1 MTLAVLRALE
11 DTGRIAVCPVSSRSS
26 LQWPG
31 GSGVGCRLPW
41 SSRPTPGRLLADH
54 LHPWL
59 APRAAKRGLW
69 YYPKGFL
76 PFCGGARRRIV
87 VTVHDTILQHNQDH
101 FPEWRSAWDYCY
113 WLGLL
118 AHTLRRADRILTV
131 SEASRL
137 QIEAFMRRRGMP
149 TKEIVVTYEPCA
161 FEGIA
166 QPVDQGKGDYVMHL
180 ASAEPHKKT
189 ARLVRWWHD
198 AERAGRKLPVLRLVG
213 RVPAEVADVVAA
225 VPTMESVAF
234 LSDEELQACYQGA
247 RALVFP
253 SEIEGFGL
261 PALESYYLGTPVC
274 FVRGTSVEE
283 VLSVATRKGGFNLQ
297 DPESLF
303 AALDE
308 VLAMPPEE
316 VRQCGLILRE
326 TYASAKV
333 AEKMVRVFEEV
344 AQG

>member
-1 MTLAVLRALE
+1 MTVAVLRALE
-11 DTGRIAVCPVSSRSS
+11 KTGRIAVCPVSSRSS

-31 GSGVGCRLPW
+31 GSGVGCKMPW
-41 SSRPTPGRLLADH
+41 SSQPAPGRLLADH
-54 LHPWL
+54 FHPWL
-59 APRAAKRGLW
+59 VPSAAKRAVW

-76 PFCGGARRRIV
+76 PVCGGGSRRIV
-87 VTVHDTILQHNQDH
+87 VTIHDTILQHNQDYY
-101 FPEWRSAWDYCY
+101 PEWRSAWDYRY

-131 SEASRL
+131 SGTAKE
-137 QIEAFMRRRGMP
+137 QIEAFMQRRGMP
-149 TKEIVVTYEPCA
+149 PKEILVTYEPCA
-161 FEGIA
+161 YEGIA
-166 QPVDQGKGDYVMHL
+166 QPITPGKGDYVMHL
-180 ASAEPHKKT
+180 ASVEPHKGT
-189 ARLVRWWHD
+189 ARLVRCWHD
-198 AERAGRKLPVLRLVG
+198 AEKAGGDVPVLRLVG
-213 RVPAEVADVVAA
+213 RVPPEVAEMVQAA
-225 VPTMESVAF
+225 RTMASVGF

-261 PALESYYLGTPVC
+261 PALEAYYLGTPVC
-274 FVRGTSVEE
+274 FVKGTSVEE
-283 VLSVATRKGGFNLQ
+283 VLSVATRKGGFDLA

-308 VLAMPPEE
+308 VLAMTPEE
-316 VRQCGLILRE
+316 VRECGLILRG

-344 AQG
+344 VQR